1 MEIKKISKLAKI
13 NNMPKDENSKES
25 KKDIVIILKGSII
38 ALILTI
44 IMLTIYAAILSYTNV
59 SEDSMTLVIL
69 FIAGL
74 SIIIGSSI
82 TNIKLKRKGIINGAL
97 IGLIYILIIYILS
110 SVITGVFNLNS
121 NSIIMIIKSIVTGMI
136 GGIIGVNMK

>member
-1 MEIKKISKLAKI
+1 MEVKKISKLAKI

-44 IMLTIYAAILSYTNV
+44 IMLTIYAAILSYTNI

-69 FIAGL
+69 VIAGL
-74 SIIIGSSI
+74 SIIIDSSI
-82 TNIKLKRKGIINGAL
+82 ANIKLKRKGIINGAL

-121 NSIIMIIKSIVTGMI
+121 NSIIMIIVSIVTGMI

>member
-25 KKDIVIILKGSII
+25 KKDIIIILKGSII

-121 NSIIMIIKSIVTGMI
+121 NSIIMIIVSIVTGMI

>member
-25 KKDIVIILKGSII
+25 KKDIIIILKGSII

-44 IMLTIYAAILSYTNV
+44 IMLTIYAAILSYTNI

-69 FIAGL
+69 VIAGL

-121 NSIIMIIKSIVTGMI
+121 NSIIMIIVSIVTGMI

>member
-69 FIAGL
+69 VIAGL

-121 NSIIMIIKSIVTGMI
+121 NSIIMIIVSIVTGMI

>member
-25 KKDIVIILKGSII
+25 KKDIIIILKGSII

-69 FIAGL
+69 VIAGL

-121 NSIIMIIKSIVTGMI
+121 NSIIMIIVSIVTGMI

>member
-44 IMLTIYAAILSYTNV
+44 IMLTIYAAILSYTNI

-69 FIAGL
+69 VIAGL

-121 NSIIMIIKSIVTGMI
+121 NSIIMIIVSIVTGMI